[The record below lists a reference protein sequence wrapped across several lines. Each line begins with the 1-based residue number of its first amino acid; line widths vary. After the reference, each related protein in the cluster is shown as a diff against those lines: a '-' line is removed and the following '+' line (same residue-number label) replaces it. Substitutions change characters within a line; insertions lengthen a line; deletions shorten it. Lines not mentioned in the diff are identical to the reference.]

1 MNLNEKKQYKV
12 RLKYTEYP
20 HQDRGEVVIYSAY
33 SNTVKV
39 SK

>member
-12 RLKYTEYP
+12 RLKYTEY
-20 HQDRGEVVIYSAY
+20 QSNVVIYSVY